1 MNDHHEED
9 TENSLLRFIGYRCM
23 LIEARNFLEQ
33 DVSDVPRDPKFEK
46 RVLRG
51 IRKRTRSTKPITV
64 VKILLVACLAVM
76 SLLFTACICI
86 PEVREAMWN
95 AWVEFY
101 DDHMTVTFVKPE
113 ENGNETTTPDQTTD
127 PNASTPNANG
137 NGAASGTTTAESTEQ
152 PDPPAVPPP
161 SSIEQKA
168 ILTYLPEGYYVEEN
182 FNATFLII
190 SDVYNSENNIVFNFT
205 QHTIQGADFNVDNE
219 KDLVTN
225 IYINEKFATL
235 IEYAD
240 MNSVYTLVW
249 QDECYVYILEGEFS
263 SIYEMRKIA
272 EGIKFE

>member
-1 MNDHHEED
+1 MNNHHEED

-113 ENGNETTTPDQTTD
+113 ENGNETTTPDQTTN

-168 ILTYLPEGYYVEEN
+168 TLTYLPEGYYVEECFAGEFSVVSDIYDLTHN
-182 FNATFLII
+182 LI
-190 SDVYNSENNIVFNFT
+190 FNFT
-205 QHTIQGADFNVDNE
+205 QHTIHSVNFNVDIE
-219 KDLVTN
+219 KDLITN
-225 IYINEKFATL
+225 VYIDGYLATL
-235 IEYAD
+235 VEYSD
-240 MNSVYTLVW
+240 MRGVYTLVW
-249 QDECYVYILEGEFS
+249 QDDYYAYILEGEFS

-272 EGIKFE
+272 ESVKLK